1 MNAISN
7 ATLRHLIEQ
16 PAGAYVSAY
25 LPLEHGAVGTLR
37 NQVALKNLLK
47 QAEARLIAL
56 GARETEAAAFLAHS
70 RADLRDNGFW
80 NRSGR
85 GLALFIGA
93 GAPME
98 VDLPFAPAERVYAGP
113 RFVIRPLL
121 PALGND
127 PRGNALALSQHSV
140 RLFKVTLSLIHIS
153 EPTRP
158 Y

>member
-1 MNAISN
+1 MNPVSN

-25 LPLEHGAVGTLR
+25 LPLEHGATGTLR

-47 QAEARLIAL
+47 QAEARLITL
-56 GARETEAAAFLAHS
+56 GARESEATAFLAHS

-80 NRSGR
+80 NRRGK

-93 GAPME
+93 GAPMD
-98 VDLPFAPAERVYAGP
+98 VDLPFPPAERVFTGA
-113 RFVIRPLL
+113 RFIIRPLL

-127 PRGNALALSQHSV
+127 PRGNRRKSPQAPQAST
-140 RLFKVTLSLIHIS
+140 KVEIDNNF
-153 EPTRP
+153 RP
-158 Y
+158 